1 MYLYLKTKAHVYLL
15 SSMVSLK
22 NIEENHYVELKN
34 KKGRTLHIKYIEQSG
49 SDFHRRALSSNFFNS
64 LKDIKCWGFA

>member
-22 NIEENHYVELKN
+22 NIKENHYVEF
-34 KKGRTLHIKYIEQSG
+34 KKKKKEELYIYS
-49 SDFHRRALSSNFFNS
+49 
-64 LKDIKCWGFA
+64 I

>member
-22 NIEENHYVELKN
+22 NIKENHYVEF
-34 KKGRTLHIKYIEQSG
+34 KKKKKRRTLHIQYIEQSG
-49 SDFHRRALSSNFFNS
+49 SDFHRRLFPATS
-64 LKDIKCWGFA
+64 LTL